1 MKLLSN
7 GDAILI
13 VYWYKTGRELKGELL
28 VRKRFLQA
36 QGKEKRR
43 CSGKTMIVPVHCHVS
58 RSNCEVMLDDVV
70 VDLHELL

>member
-1 MKLLSN
+1 MQRDLKLLSN

-36 QGKEKRR
+36 QGKEEETLFR
-43 CSGKTMIVPVHCHVS
+43 
-58 RSNCEVMLDDVV
+58 
-70 VDLHELL
+70 

>member
-36 QGKEKRR
+36 QGKEKS

-58 RSNCEVMLDDVV
+58 RSNCEVMLKTMS
-70 VDLHELL
+70 L